1 MLAQENHMPKSFLT
15 KTTHFHMIPKGK
27 YTHESQL
34 QSGKIQI
41 HLLLDYLV
49 SDTPN
54 LRLGYSDKLE

>member
-1 MLAQENHMPKSFLT
+1 MLAQENHTPKSFLT
-15 KTTHFHMIPKGK
+15 KTTHFHTIPEGK

-49 SDTPN
+49 SV
-54 LRLGYSDKLE
+54 YY